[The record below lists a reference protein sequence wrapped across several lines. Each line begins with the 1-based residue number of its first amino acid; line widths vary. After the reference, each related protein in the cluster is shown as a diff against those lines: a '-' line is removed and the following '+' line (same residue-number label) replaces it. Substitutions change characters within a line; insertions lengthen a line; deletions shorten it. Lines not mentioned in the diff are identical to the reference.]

1 MSFRQINQKYL
12 EPAAQT
18 VMILG
23 IIALCQP
30 WNEFL
35 HMYGVTI
42 AIIGLVGF
50 LITIHIPREEA
61 ADESNQS

>member
-1 MSFRQINQKYL
+1 MSFRAINQKYL

-30 WNEFL
+30 WSAFL
-35 HMYGVTI
+35 HMYGATI
-42 AIIGLVGF
+42 ALVG
-50 LITIHIPREEA
+50 LIGFIIAIHIPRDEP
-61 ADESNQS
+61 ADEGRES